1 MTTDIL
7 IQALREAFERAVHA
21 AVDARI
27 TGILQA
33 HTEAYNQSASQIA
46 ALNLQRVND
55 DDRLNG
61 LLIDI
66 DSLKQRVAA
75 LELRM
80 PLNTDLNKIREL
92 IDNKIEESM
101 ARHLNTHNHD
111 EYDRIVGEVDDFDLD
126 NIVTM
131 RNLQDEVRDALRGAS
146 FSVEVSL

>member
-55 DDRLNG
+55 DDRLNS
-61 LLIDI
+61 LLIDV

-92 IDNKIEESM
+92 IDNKIEE
-101 ARHLNTHNHD
+101 ALDAHANTYDHD
-111 EYDRIVGEVDDFDLD
+111 RYDNVCDDFEGRGNGDIED
-126 NIVTM
+126 A
-131 RNLQDEVRDALRGAS
+131 VRDALRGAS